1 MSIITLKKVS
11 VYVYTIKPNALCS
24 VRILKTL
31 CRKLKL
37 PEAFDYQQLARL
49 TPGYVGADLMA
60 LCREAAMT
68 AINRVLLETRGLS
81 QSHSQSSSKEL
92 LPKGDQ
98 TEADV
103 MEKEIR
109 EQQTANVNPG
119 AEDRDESGQN
129 QQQV

>member
-1 MSIITLKKVS
+1 MIINPLI
-11 VYVYTIKPNALCS
+11 VYYYIQK
-24 VRILKTL
+24 RILKTL

-37 PEAFDYQQLARL
+37 PEDFDYQQLARL

-68 AINRVLLETRGLS
+68 AINRVLLETRGQS
-81 QSHSQSSSKEL
+81 HSHSQSSSKEL
-92 LPKGDQ
+92 LPSTDQ

-103 MEKEIR
+103 MGKEIR
-109 EQQTANVNPG
+109 EQQTANINPG
-119 AEDRDESGQN
+119 AEEESGQN